1 MYSLYLKRLIDFL
14 ASFFLLILFF
24 PIIIFVSILLAIR
37 NRNNP
42 FFFQNRPG
50 LHGKV
55 FRVVKFK
62 TMSNTLD
69 AHGNL
74 LPDEQRLK
82 GLGKIIRKT
91 SIDEIPQLWNV
102 LKGDMSLVGPRPLLE
117 EYLPLYNSE
126 QAKRHLVRPGITGL
140 AQINGR
146 NSLSWEKK
154 FEYDVYYVENLSLKM
169 DLKILWT
176 TFFKVFRSEGVNQEG
191 HVTVPKFEGSKAD
204 GLK

>member
-24 PIIIFVSILLAIR
+24 PIIIFVSILLAVI
-37 NRNNP
+37 NWNNP

-62 TMSNTLD
+62 TMSNALD
-69 AHGNL
+69 ANGNP

-82 GLGKIIRKT
+82 GFGKIIRKT

-117 EYLPLYNSE
+117 EYLPLYNSN
-126 QAKRHLVRPGITGL
+126 QAQRHLVRPGITGL

-154 FEYDVYYVENLSLKM
+154 FEYDVYYVKNLSLKM
-169 DLKILWT
+169 DLKILWI
-176 TFFKVFRSEGVNQEG
+176 TFFKVFRSEGVNQKG
-191 HVTVPKFEGSKAD
+191 HVTMPKFEGTKVD
-204 GLK
+204 DLK